1 MFEKITDLYRRISP
15 VFHLI
20 LSIAYGL
27 LVIFCLIGALAGK
40 GYVPVVGIVLVCL
53 SWASA
58 RILREASIALQ
69 ILTHVLKGEKSEEN
83 ADDDGDHS

>member
-1 MFEKITDLYRRISP
+1 MFTKITDFYRRVSP
-15 VFHLI
+15 YLQLV
-20 LSIAYGL
+20 LSIVYGL

-69 ILTHVLKGEKSEEN
+69 ILSLVLKGEKPEEGT
-83 ADDDGDHS
+83 DDDHS

>member
-1 MFEKITDLYRRISP
+1 MFTKITDFYRRISP
-15 VFHLI
+15 FFHLV

-69 ILTHVLKGEKSEEN
+69 LLSLVLKGKKLDESAN
-83 ADDDGDHS
+83 DDDNS

>member
-1 MFEKITDLYRRISP
+1 MFDKIKDLYHRISP
-15 VFHLI
+15 FFHLV

-27 LVIFCLIGALAGK
+27 LVIFCLVGALLGK
-40 GYVPVVGIVLVCL
+40 GYVPVVGLVLVCM

-69 ILTHVLKGEKSEEN
+69 ILTLVLKGEKPSEDAN
-83 ADDDGDHS
+83 DDDHS

>member
-1 MFEKITDLYRRISP
+1 MFTKIVDLYRRISP
-15 VFHLI
+15 FFHLV

-69 ILTHVLKGEKSEEN
+69 LLSLVLKGEKLDESAN
-83 ADDDGDHS
+83 DDDNS